1 MQSINALAPHCAF
14 ITLALLAGLVAA
26 LNLSG
31 RAAVPLT
38 PLNLGAAVFL
48 GQFTSF
54 IALAGLGL
62 PATIAQG
69 AALTLGAAAAW
80 TEPSWTGAG

>member
-1 MQSINALAPHCAF
+1 MQHINALAPDCAF
-14 ITLALLAGLVAA
+14 ILLALLAGLVVA
-26 LNLSG
+26 LAWDRRVALPLS
-31 RAAVPLT
+31 

-48 GQFTSF
+48 AQFSSF

-80 TEPSWTGAG
+80 TEAR

>member
-1 MQSINALAPHCAF
+1 MHHINALAPHCAF

-26 LNLSG
+26 LSMK
-31 RAAVPLT
+31 RTDSVPET
-38 PLNLGAAVFL
+38 TLNLGAAVFL
-48 GQFTSF
+48 GQFISF
-54 IALAGLGL
+54 VALAGLGL

-80 TEPSWTGAG
+80 TEAG

>member
-1 MQSINALAPHCAF
+1 MHDLHDLAPHFAF
-14 ITLALLAGLVAA
+14 LTLALLAGLVSA
-26 LNLSG
+26 LSLAG
-31 RAAVPLT
+31 RAGTSLT

-54 IALAGLGL
+54 IALAGIGL
-62 PATIAQG
+62 PPVIAQG

-80 TEPSWTGAG
+80 TDA